1 MMDIVSA
8 EDGQDIG
15 LFRTQTTRAA
25 NLLSVQLGA
34 LEYLPDWGID
44 LAYFLREDVKFQNSS
59 FQAYLIE
66 TMARNGLNVSSLEIN
81 RFALFEQYGFNL
93 SPEENESG
101 FIAR

>member
-1 MMDIVSA
+1 MMDIISS
-8 EDGQDIG
+8 EDGEDIK
-15 LFRTQTTRAA
+15 LFRTQTPRAA
-25 NLLSVQLGA
+25 NLLSVQLGD

-44 LAYFLREDVKFQNSS
+44 LAYFLGEDVKFQNES

-66 TMARNGLNVSSLEIN
+66 TMARNGLNVSSLDVES
-81 RFALFEQYGFNL
+81 FALFEQYGFNL